1 MKAPLQYALLALGG
15 TALFGSAFVGFASL
29 GGAPLHGLPVLG
41 GLFDAPEEADPSLLA
56 ELEQGMRETQGA
68 KPEPPPARSDVEVA
82 RAGGVLGSFL
92 VPSPYSAR
100 ELRDLEQELERGI
113 TSVREQRAELNR
125 REDAIV
131 QRELALKERYTELD
145 ELRNRLEAFDFELRQ
160 REAEIDRDEQVV
172 VEREQQSWK
181 DLATFFED
189 GEAKTAATRLTQF
202 SAEEAA
208 RILRTL
214 SVERAGELVNAL
226 PPDRYR
232 EYLDAYRAAER

>member
-15 TALFGSAFVGFASL
+15 TALFGTAFVGFASL

-41 GLFDAPEEADPSLLA
+41 GMFDPPEEPDPALLA
-56 ELEQGMRETQGA
+56 ELEQGMQAAEGA
-68 KPEPPPARSDVEVA
+68 KPVPPPARSDVEVA
-82 RAGGVLGSFL
+82 RAAGVLGTFL
-92 VPSPYSAR
+92 VPSPYTAR
-100 ELRDLEQELERGI
+100 ELRDLEQELERGLA
-113 TSVREQRAELNR
+113 SVRQQRAELER

-131 QRELALKERYTELD
+131 QREQALKERYTELD

-160 REAEIDRDEQVV
+160 RGAEIDRDEQVV
-172 VEREQQSWK
+172 KEREEQSWK
-181 DLATFFED
+181 DLATFFEE
-189 GEAKTAATRLTQF
+189 GEAKTAASRLTQF

-226 PPDRYR
+226 PPDQYR
-232 EYLDAYRAAER
+232 AYLDAYRAAQR